1 MMVIMMIMMIMLI
14 VVDMMIAMIDGDNVE
29 YDDDDNV
36 DNSNGD
42 LYFHL
47 HLQSVVGYMSP

>member
-1 MMVIMMIMMIMLI
+1 MMVIMMMIMLI